1 MKQSIIIKC
10 LLSLISAGLS
20 LYFVI
25 TMKNLNILPNIYL
38 YILIGI
44 IILLNIITI
53 IFIFSKKKWMKISGI
68 IIFVILISFLSIGI
82 YYSHNTLIFFNNS
95 FNNHTVETTTYKVLV
110 HNKSYNR
117 ITDLKNK
124 SMGYF
129 GDDIQVADCLKHITV
144 KTNQKNYNNLIN
156 LYEDLINDKLDSI
169 VLDNGYISILEEMFP
184 DLITDTKVI
193 YTFKLNKNIKK
204 NYSITKELKPVN
216 IYISGSDSR
225 DEVISDKS
233 RTDVNMIL
241 TINPDNKTILITS
254 IPRDY
259 YVSLYNTTGLKDKLT
274 HSGIYGI
281 NTSVKTIENL
291 LDIKIDYYV
300 KVNFKSVISLVD
312 LVGGIDIYSDAS
324 FKTNCGDGGAVV
336 TYVKEGVNHFNGAQ
350 ALSYARERY
359 AYEDGDRHRIKNTQ
373 QVFKAT
379 FDKIMEDKSL
389 LFKYEEL
396 LNSFGK
402 LYLTNIPSNYVK
414 LSVKKQISDMSSWNF
429 TLTQLDGSGAKMET
443 YSIPNYKT
451 YVMIPYEDDI
461 KKANENINKILNEGI
476 IN

>member
-82 YYSHNTLIFFNNS
+82 YYSHNTLNFFNNS

-110 HNKSYNR
+110 HNKSYNHL
-117 ITDLKNK
+117 TDLKNK

-129 GDDIQVADCLKHITV
+129 EDDIQVADCLKHITV

-241 TINPDNKTILITS
+241 TINPDSKTILITS

-291 LDIKIDYYV
+291 LDIKIDY
-300 KVNFKSVISLVD
+300 
-312 LVGGIDIYSDAS
+312 
-324 FKTNCGDGGAVV
+324 
-336 TYVKEGVNHFNGAQ
+336 
-350 ALSYARERY
+350 
-359 AYEDGDRHRIKNTQ
+359 
-373 QVFKAT
+373 
-379 FDKIMEDKSL
+379 
-389 LFKYEEL
+389 
-396 LNSFGK
+396 
-402 LYLTNIPSNYVK
+402 
-414 LSVKKQISDMSSWNF
+414 
-429 TLTQLDGSGAKMET
+429 
-443 YSIPNYKT
+443 
-451 YVMIPYEDDI
+451 
-461 KKANENINKILNEGI
+461 
-476 IN
+476 

>member
-1 MKQSIIIKC
+1 
-10 LLSLISAGLS
+10 
-20 LYFVI
+20 
-25 TMKNLNILPNIYL
+25 
-38 YILIGI
+38 
-44 IILLNIITI
+44 
-53 IFIFSKKKWMKISGI
+53 
-68 IIFVILISFLSIGI
+68 
-82 YYSHNTLIFFNNS
+82 
-95 FNNHTVETTTYKVLV
+95 
-110 HNKSYNR
+110 
-117 ITDLKNK
+117 
-124 SMGYF
+124 
-129 GDDIQVADCLKHITV
+129 
-144 KTNQKNYNNLIN
+144 
-156 LYEDLINDKLDSI
+156 
-169 VLDNGYISILEEMFP
+169 
-184 DLITDTKVI
+184 
-193 YTFKLNKNIKK
+193 
-204 NYSITKELKPVN
+204 
-216 IYISGSDSR
+216 
-225 DEVISDKS
+225 
-233 RTDVNMIL
+233 MIL
-241 TINPDNKTILITS
+241 TINPDSNTILITS

-359 AYEDGDRHRIKNTQ
+359 AYEDGDRHRIQNTQ

-402 LYLTNIPSNYVK
+402 LYLTNIPSDYVK
-414 LSVKKQISDMSSWNF
+414 LLVKKQISDMSSWNF

>member
-82 YYSHNTLIFFNNS
+82 YYSHNTLNFFNNS

-117 ITDLKNK
+117 LTDLKNK

-129 GDDIQVADCLKHITV
+129 EDDIQVADCLKHITV

-241 TINPDNKTILITS
+241 TINPDSKTILITS

-359 AYEDGDRHRIKNTQ
+359 AYEDGDRHRIQNTQ

-402 LYLTNIPSNYVK
+402 LYLTNIPSDYVK
-414 LSVKKQISDMSSWNF
+414 LLVKKQISDMSSWNF

-443 YSIPNYKT
+443 YSISNYKT

>member
-44 IILLNIITI
+44 VILLNITTI

-82 YYSHNTLIFFNNS
+82 YYSHNTLNFFNNS

-117 ITDLKNK
+117 LTDLKNK

-129 GDDIQVADCLKHITV
+129 EDDIQVADCLKHITV

-241 TINPDNKTILITS
+241 TINPDSKTILITS

-300 KVNFKSVISLVD
+300 KVNFKSVLSLVD

-359 AYEDGDRHRIKNTQ
+359 AYEDGDRHRIQNTQ

-402 LYLTNIPSNYVK
+402 LYLTNIPSDYVK
-414 LSVKKQISDMSSWNF
+414 LLVKKQISDMSSWNF

-443 YSIPNYKT
+443 YSIPYYKT